1 MSVSEAQLRRV
12 AEARVA
18 RLATADADG
27 APHVVPVCFARDGG
41 NLYTAIDRKPKSA
54 PASGLRRVRNI
65 EANPRF
71 ALVVDLYREDWDE
84 LSYVLVRGSAALV
97 RDEAERLRAIRA
109 LRAKYEQ
116 YARMLDDRA
125 LVIRLT
131 PERTTG
137 WDASARQGQG

>member
-1 MSVSEAQLRRV
+1 MSVSEDQLRRV

-27 APHVVPVCFARDGG
+27 APHVVPICFALDGG

-71 ALVVDLYREDWDE
+71 ALVVDRYSEDWDE
-84 LSYVLVRGSAALV
+84 LSYVLVRGSAAVV
-97 RDEAERLRAIRA
+97 RDGAERLRAIRA
-109 LRAKYEQ
+109 LRAKYQQ
-116 YARMLDDRA
+116 YARMLEDRA
-125 LVIRLT
+125 LVVRLA
-131 PERTTG
+131 PERAAG
-137 WDASARQGQG
+137 WDASARQG